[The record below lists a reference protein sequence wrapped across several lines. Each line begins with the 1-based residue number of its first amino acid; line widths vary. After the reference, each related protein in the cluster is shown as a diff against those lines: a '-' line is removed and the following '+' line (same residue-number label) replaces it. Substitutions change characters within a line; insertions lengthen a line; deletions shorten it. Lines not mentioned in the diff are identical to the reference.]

1 MDVMRMRNFDHAMKR
16 LFGQDEFRCWS
27 SFGGFRCMS
36 FCYIS
41 FLINVTNKIS
51 HCMHYGGKDF

>member
-41 FLINVTNKIS
+41 FL
-51 HCMHYGGKDF
+51 